1 MRDDEARYE
10 AVSSRDARF
19 DGEFFFA
26 VATTGIYC
34 RPSCPAVTPKRVN
47 VRFFPSAAA
56 AQAAGFRACRRCRPD
71 AVPGSAEWNVRA
83 DLVGRA
89 MRFIGDGVVDR
100 EGVGGL
106 ARRLGYSARQVQR
119 QLTAELGAG
128 PVALARARRA
138 HTARVLLQTT
148 ALPVTEL
155 AFAAGFA
162 SIRQFNDT
170 MREVYAGTP
179 SELRA
184 AAGRGGAAGGGAG
197 TSRGGGA
204 GRGGGT
210 RGSVRNGAGAGP
222 AGAGPGGAE
231 PGGAE
236 PGGAEPGG
244 AGPGGTGAGG
254 GPAPAGIPLRLA
266 YRGPYAGAEIF
277 DFLQVRAVPGIEEVR
292 GPRGGRTYRRT
303 LRLTHGSG
311 IAEVDEPGGPAGRR
325 RPPAGLVCPAAR
337 GAGGGWL
344 ECRLRLTDLR
354 DLPTAVQRV
363 RRLFDL
369 DADPYA
375 VAERL
380 GADPLLG
387 PLVAECPG
395 LRSPG
400 TVDAGELAVRTVLGG
415 PPERAAALVRRYG
428 TPLDAADG
436 GLTHLF
442 PEPGELTGTEIAE
455 PVRTLCTA
463 LADGAVLLDV
473 GADRG
478 AAERVLAA
486 LPGVGPRAAAYV
498 RMRALGDPDV
508 GAAAQGRGQE
518 RYGHGTVG
526 PAAGWRPW
534 GAYALHHLWHAGL
547 LPAGE
552 MVTGEAPEEPE
563 APEAPEEPEAPEAS
577 EAAEALEAAEA
588 PRPSEPCRTAEVPPM
603 ADRPACAVAV
613 RTGCR

>member
-10 AVSSRDARF
+10 AVTSRDARF

-26 VATTGIYC
+26 VVTTGIYC

-89 MRFIGDGVVDR
+89 MRLIGDGVVDR

-106 ARRLGYSARQVQR
+106 ARRLGYSPRQVQR

-170 MREVYAGTP
+170 IREIYAGTP

-184 AAGRGGAAGGGAG
+184 AAGNRGAVARHTTAAAP
-197 TSRGGGA
+197 
-204 GRGGGT
+204 
-210 RGSVRNGAGAGP
+210 GAGAGRP
-222 AGAGPGGAE
+222 
-231 PGGAE
+231 
-236 PGGAEPGG
+236 
-244 AGPGGTGAGG
+244 GTGS
-254 GPAPAGIPLRLA
+254 GPRTAPAGIPLRLA
-266 YRGPYAGAEIF
+266 YRGPYAAAEIF
-277 DFLQVRAVPGIEEVR
+277 DFLQLRAVPGVEEIH
-292 GPRGGRTYRRT
+292 GPHGERTYRRT

-311 IAEVDEPGGPAGRR
+311 IAEVDEPAGPRRRR

-337 GAGGGWL
+337 GTDGGWL

-354 DLPTAVQRV
+354 DLSTAVQRL

-380 GADPLLG
+380 GGDPLLG
-387 PLVAECPG
+387 PLVAERPG

-400 TVDAGELAVRTVLGG
+400 AADPEELAVRTVLGG
-415 PPERAAALVRRYG
+415 PPEHAAALVRRYG
-428 TPLDAADG
+428 KPLDAADG

-442 PEPGELTGTEIAE
+442 PAPGALTGAEVSE
-455 PVRTLCTA
+455 PVRALCTA
-463 LADGAVLLDV
+463 LADGTLTLDA

-478 AAERVLAA
+478 AAERSLAA
-486 LPGVGPRAAAYV
+486 LPGVGPRAAAYL
-498 RMRALGDPDV
+498 RMRALGDPDAGTV
-508 GAAAQGRGQE
+508 PGRDQERGAAAGPMA
-518 RYGHGTVG
+518 G
-526 PAAGWRPW
+526 PAAWRPW
-534 GAYALHHLWHAGL
+534 GAYALHHLWRAGL
-547 LPAGE
+547 LPDGE
-552 MVTGEAPEEPE
+552 MPGAEEVSGVAE
-563 APEAPEEPEAPEAS
+563 VS
-577 EAAEALEAAEA
+577 GAAEVSGVAEPPVYA
-588 PRPSEPCRTAEVPPM
+588 TAGR
-603 ADRPACAVAV
+603 A
-613 RTGCR
+613 G